1 VTEEDLVT
9 LIRYHTHDHHP
20 TGAQL
25 KNELKL
31 YADDLKVVSVIKQ
44 STDTTKF
51 ADKIY
56 VDVFG
61 V

>member
-1 VTEEDLVT
+1 
-9 LIRYHTHDHHP
+9 
-20 TGAQL
+20 
-25 KNELKL
+25 
-31 YADDLKVVSVIKQ
+31 VVSVIKQ